1 MINALEEFLKQ
12 RTRVWASEITKMAK
26 SLAPNHLKSHISSRT
41 EFIRGGEFR
50 IVTTVDNSN
59 PTGPGH
65 PNYGTSD
72 AHAQEFGSGLRA
84 KRGKKGEYPIIGN
97 PFLVFPWDVA
107 TQNPEK
113 FHLTNEGKVVLH
125 QVMHP
130 GIEATNEGQ
139 GYIGPAHKEIRK
151 QIKEELLEFGPDAI
165 RAELRKAF
173 EGRRVR

>member
-1 MINALEEFLKQ
+1 MTNALEELLKQ
-12 RTRVWASEITKMAK
+12 RTKVWATQITKMAK
-26 SLAPNHLKSHISSRT
+26 SLAPNHLKPHITSRT

-84 KRGKKGEYPIIGN
+84 KRGTKSKYLII
-97 PFLVFPWDVA
+97 PRHKSYLVFPYPA
-107 TQNPEK
+107 EK
-113 FHLTNEGKVVLH
+113 VFPNVKYVDGNIWTSKVE
-125 QVMHP
+125 HP
-130 GIEATNEGQ
+130 GIQAANSGK
-139 GYIGPAHKEIRK
+139 GYIAPAHKEIRK

-173 EGRRVR
+173 AGRK